1 MDFILEKT
9 RRFKMELLKTTKAKL
24 YDAELDVTIKW
35 ADDTIDVEWYTDDEL
50 TRQKIYNNEFFIALV
65 SVELNLNGIKF
76 ENRVGGILVQNIEE
90 LEKAIEEHNLIN
102 DTIGE
107 FATKFDTAAR
117 AAGYTSAVRV

>member
-1 MDFILEKT
+1 
-9 RRFKMELLKTTKAKL
+9 MELLKTTKAKL

-35 ADDTIDVEWYTDDEL
+35 ADDTIDVEWYTDDEP
-50 TRQKIYNNEFFIALV
+50 TRQKIYNNEYFIALV

-76 ENRVGGILVQNIEE
+76 ENRVGGILVKDIQE
-90 LEKAIEEHNLIN
+90 LEEAIKEHNLIN

-107 FATKFDTAAR
+107 FAVKFDSAAR